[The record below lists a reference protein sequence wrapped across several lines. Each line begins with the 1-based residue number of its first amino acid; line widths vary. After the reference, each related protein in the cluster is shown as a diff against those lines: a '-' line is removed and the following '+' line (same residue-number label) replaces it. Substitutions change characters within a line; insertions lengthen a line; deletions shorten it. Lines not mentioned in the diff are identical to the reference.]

1 MIIFYVHPSQQIV
14 SMVEHCM
21 IDHALRVYFRQC
33 ANKMRDLDTYER
45 FALSSS
51 EDEKCDTDV
60 VYSCYVAYGLP
71 LQG

>member
-1 MIIFYVHPSQQIV
+1 
-14 SMVEHCM
+14 MVEHCM
-21 IDHALRVYFRQC
+21 IDHALRVYFWQC
-33 ANKMRDLDTYER
+33 ANKRRDLDTYER

-51 EDEKCDTDV
+51 EDEQCDTGV

>member
-1 MIIFYVHPSQQIV
+1 
-14 SMVEHCM
+14 M

-33 ANKMRDLDTYER
+33 ANKRRDLDTYER

-60 VYSCYVAYGLP
+60 VYSCYVVYGLP